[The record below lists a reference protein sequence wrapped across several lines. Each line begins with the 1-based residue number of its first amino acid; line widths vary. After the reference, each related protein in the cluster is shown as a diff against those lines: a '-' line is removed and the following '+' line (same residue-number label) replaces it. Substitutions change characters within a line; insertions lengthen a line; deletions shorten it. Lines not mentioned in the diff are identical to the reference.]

1 MKHPGLIN
9 TVIKDNNDL
18 FQWSEKN
25 FAKVQIIIEKY
36 PPERQQSAVIPLLD
50 LAQRQNKGWL
60 NKSAIEKIAE
70 TLSMSFI
77 RVLEV
82 ATFYSMFNL
91 NPVG

>member
-36 PPERQQSAVIPLLD
+36 PPGRQQSAVIPLLD

-70 TLSMSFI
+70 T
-77 RVLEV
+77 
-82 ATFYSMFNL
+82 
-91 NPVG
+91 